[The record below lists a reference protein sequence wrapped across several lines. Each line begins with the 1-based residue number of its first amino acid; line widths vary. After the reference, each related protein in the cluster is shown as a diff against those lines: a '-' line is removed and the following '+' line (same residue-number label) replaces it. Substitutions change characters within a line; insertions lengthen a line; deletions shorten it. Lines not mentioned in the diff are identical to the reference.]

1 MSKQNKMID
10 SISVGSESFYFALTL
25 LGRLRFSLMLIG
37 LFQVTV
43 NTDTDKPN
51 TTDFKLKVEVKSSL
65 VDGQFEMTLEQ
76 TYKLT

>member
-1 MSKQNKMID
+1 MI
-10 SISVGSESFYFALTL
+10 
-25 LGRLRFSLMLIG
+25 IG